1 MPLPALVRSASF
13 AMELKSAVNEL
24 MLRSDGT
31 LALGL
36 GVAVPPPPH
45 AVTNRPAANRAGAKR
60 ASFMRTYLSDQS
72 SRCLLPDL
80 AFGARVRRQRVL
92 LRPYGHKGIV
102 LPSRNGVKLD
112 ESQFSCMLGV
122 LIIVS

>member
-1 MPLPALVRSASF
+1 
-13 AMELKSAVNEL
+13 
-24 MLRSDGT
+24 MLGSEGAW
-31 LALGL
+31 ALG
-36 GVAVPPPPH
+36 GAVGGRRPPH
-45 AVTNRPAANRAGAKR
+45 AVTNRPAANRAGARR

-92 LRPYGHKGIV
+92 LRPCGQEGIV
-102 LPSRNGVKLD
+102 LPSRNGVKLA

-122 LIIVS
+122 PII